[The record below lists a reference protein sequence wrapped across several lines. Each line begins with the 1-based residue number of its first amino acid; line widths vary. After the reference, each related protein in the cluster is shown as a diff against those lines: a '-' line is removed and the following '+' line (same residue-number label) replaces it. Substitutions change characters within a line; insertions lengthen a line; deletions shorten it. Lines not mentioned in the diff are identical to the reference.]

1 VLNVSSTAQLTV
13 MTDGFEPAA
22 EVRENELFPPESLA
36 GSNWRIDSMHAS
48 PDNAAFDPLIT
59 HINHLVN
66 CDLRS

>member
-22 EVRENELFPPESLA
+22 EVRENELFPPES
-36 GSNWRIDSMHAS
+36 NWRIDSMHAS
-48 PDNAAFDPLIT
+48 PDTAAFDPLIT
-59 HINHLVN
+59 HINHLVD